1 MNGEGLRMDQKK
13 LSASLKAIII
23 GVGICGLI
31 VYFAVLPIVGLNIAG
46 AYPDAAGAFWPWLI
60 FLWLTA
66 VPCYA
71 VLFMGWKIAA
81 NIGLDRSFCTQNALL
96 LKRVADLAAWDT
108 LFFFLGNLTLL
119 LLDMNHPSVLLL
131 SLLVCFAGAA
141 VTVAAVCLS
150 HLVLKAAELQAESDL
165 TV

>member
-1 MNGEGLRMDQKK
+1 MRRKMPERPQ
-13 LSASLKAIII
+13 
-23 GVGICGLI
+23 
-31 VYFAVLPIVGLNIAG
+31 
-46 AYPDAAGAFWPWLI
+46 
-60 FLWLTA
+60 
-66 VPCYA
+66 
-71 VLFMGWKIAA
+71 
-81 NIGLDRSFCTQNALL
+81 LL